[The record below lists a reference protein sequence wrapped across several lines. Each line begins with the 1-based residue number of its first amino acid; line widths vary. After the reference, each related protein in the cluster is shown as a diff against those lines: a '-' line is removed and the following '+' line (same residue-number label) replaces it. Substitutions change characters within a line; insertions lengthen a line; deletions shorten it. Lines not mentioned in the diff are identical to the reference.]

1 MKANFRCWLEN
12 DQGEQI
18 VGPGLYRL
26 LTEVE
31 KTGSLNQAARE
42 MNMSYRT
49 AWGKIK
55 KIEER
60 VGVEVIEKKV
70 GGKDG
75 GGSELTPKGYQLMEI
90 YSQLKV
96 RLETILKDFKED

>member
-31 KTGSLNQAARE
+31 SSGSLSQAARE

-60 VGVEVIEKKV
+60 IEAEVIEKKV

-75 GGSELTPKGYQLMEI
+75 GGSELTARGYELMKM
-90 YSQLKV
+90 YSQLKIE
-96 RLETILKDFKED
+96 LETALDDFKEA

>member
-60 VGVEVIEKKV
+60 VGAEVIEKKV
-70 GGKDG
+70 GG
-75 GGSELTPKGYQLMEI
+75 
-90 YSQLKV
+90 
-96 RLETILKDFKED
+96 

>member
-12 DQGEQI
+12 DRGEQI

-26 LTEVE
+26 LTEV
-31 KTGSLNQAARE
+31 KNSGSLNQAARE

-55 KIEER
+55 KIEKR
-60 VGVEVIEKKV
+60 VGTEVIDKTV

-75 GGSELTPKGYQLMEI
+75 GGSELTGKGCELMDI
-90 YSQLKV
+90 YSKLKTK
-96 RLETILKDFKED
+96 LEATLNDLDEV

>member
-60 VGVEVIEKKV
+60 VGAEVIEKKV

>member
-18 VGPGLYRL
+18 VGPGLFRL

-31 KTGSLNQAARE
+31 KSGSLSQAARE

-60 VGVEVIEKKV
+60 VGAEVINKTV
-70 GGKDG
+70 GGRDG
-75 GGSELTPKGYQLMEI
+75 GGSELTSKGYELMDK
-90 YSQLKV
+90 YCKLKSK
-96 RLETILKDFKED
+96 LETALSEFLIY